1 MRIQVKKRPD
11 MALPPPQNVKK
22 EEKEKEAEMK
32 EQVLTIFP
40 LSFLPSFLP
49 RSWLIYK
56 SQ

>member
-1 MRIQVKKRPD
+1 MKKRPD
-11 MALPPPQNVKK
+11 MALPLPQNVKK

-49 RSWLIYK
+49 RSWLIYM